1 MVFVWLC
8 FFFVTVC
15 YLLLCESSISQRL
28 KTLKNETVI
37 CLLCLFLLLFVCFF
51 IFCFN
56 GVCARA
62 VVCAPKTNRQAAA
75 EGFFAFLH
83 FAFCFLLFAFCLLP
97 FAQSSIFPRKSKLSK
112 KNSCTQAQNISLHE
126 LIYERS
132 RFRMIGLKFE

>member
-83 FAFCFLLFAFCLLP
+83 FSCFVSFSMPSFALLAF
-97 FAQSSIFPRKSKLSK
+97 QSTRHSPGDQQTSVIEDMSRQGK
-112 KNSCTQAQNISLHE
+112 KGA
-126 LIYERS
+126 
-132 RFRMIGLKFE
+132 